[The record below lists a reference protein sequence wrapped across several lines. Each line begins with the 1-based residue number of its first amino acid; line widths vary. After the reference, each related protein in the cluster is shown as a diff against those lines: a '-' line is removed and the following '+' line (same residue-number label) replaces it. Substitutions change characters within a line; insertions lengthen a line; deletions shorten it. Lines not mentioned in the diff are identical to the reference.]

1 MCPFGMELALTGLL
15 MKRDPPLPAV
25 SFIAGRFSFRAT
37 GRGSCIARRALSKLK
52 GLSLS
57 SEPEKKIAEGS
68 DNFKSNGCNKD

>member
-57 SEPEKKIAEGS
+57 SEPRRIIAEGNVGFQFYS
-68 DNFKSNGCNKD
+68 AEFF